1 MTAGICAQ
9 RTEDCLL
16 EELLQKLLVGG
27 ELAHVDDRHVA
38 EDRHVRHRGTR
49 QRGAG
54 EARLRV
60 ALADVDDDGG
70 EAAQG
75 PEVLRH
81 IEGEAQRSPTLSH
94 ALRAAAQRGQLRDEP
109 AVQGAQ
115 RTQVALE
122 LVLPDLLSPTQK
134 SALAARAPQPEHVGG
149 GQEGRD
155 AELRVVGQA
164 APAQAV
170 ARGRWTPMPLL
181 QSLQSQLSGRI
192 LSVPERLP
200 QIRPGPR
207 PKPQHLPRRRPSDQ
221 RLAEQGDVV
230 PLGWPLPAC
239 GLGVLREA

>member
-9 RTEDCLL
+9 RPEDRLL

-27 ELAHVDDRHVA
+27 ELENVDDRHVA

-49 QRGAG
+49 QGGAG
-54 EARLRV
+54 EARLGV

-81 IEGEAQRSPTLSH
+81 IEGKAQRSPTLSH
-94 ALRAAAQRGQLRDEP
+94 ALLAATQRGQLGDEP

-115 RTQVALE
+115 RAKVALE
-122 LVLPDLLSPTQK
+122 LMLPDLLSTTQK
-134 SALAARAPQPEHVGG
+134 SALAARAPQPEHIGR
-149 GQEGRD
+149 GQEGHD

-170 ARGRWTPMPLL
+170 GRGRRTPLPLL
-181 QSLQSQLSGRI
+181 KTLQSQLSGRI

-200 QIRPGPR
+200 QVRPGPR
-207 PKPQHLPRRRPSDQ
+207 PKPQHLPRRRPSD
-221 RLAEQGDVV
+221 
-230 PLGWPLPAC
+230 
-239 GLGVLREA
+239 